1 MSPSDDATS
10 GSSKEVLSIVLNLV
24 LQVRNVVLDL
34 VRVRDELGALWR
46 RIQNPR

>member
-1 MSPSDDATS
+1 MLIARPR
-10 GSSKEVLSIVLNLV
+10 KSINTIVDTLNLV